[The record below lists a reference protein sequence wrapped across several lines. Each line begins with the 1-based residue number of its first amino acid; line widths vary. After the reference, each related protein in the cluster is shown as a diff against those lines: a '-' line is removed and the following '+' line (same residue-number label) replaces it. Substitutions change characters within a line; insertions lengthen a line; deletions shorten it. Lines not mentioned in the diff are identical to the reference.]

1 MSTSWKERAEEIGST
16 AAWRCHVLYIAL
28 LLPKPPTAEHIIA
41 CNCYL
46 HTLITQQ
53 YSYYTVGSCNTSNQ
67 VPIKGENIRPHEIED

>member
-28 LLPKPPTAEHIIA
+28 HLPKPPTAEHIVA

-46 HTLITQQ
+46 CTLITQQ
-53 YSYYTVGSCNTSNQ
+53 YAYYTLDSCNT
-67 VPIKGENIRPHEIED
+67 D

>member
-1 MSTSWKERAEEIGST
+1 MFTSWKERAEEIGSA

-28 LLPKPPTAEHIIA
+28 HLPKPPTAEHIIA

-53 YSYYTVGSCNTSNQ
+53 
-67 VPIKGENIRPHEIED
+67 